1 MKKYLPAILAVVFVA
16 AMAAFLLI
24 PNLVA
29 PSSAPAPL
37 PAAAAAVGA
46 KPPEEE
52 EETHLS
58 FAEWRRRNAS
68 EETAQA
74 EAQSERLPSYGAA
87 TGRTMTG
94 TYTGPYVKGSAEVL
108 RDLLSE
114 NPPRQPAAAARPTET
129 SRGTPIIYDE
139 DLPSGVSWTSTPSSD
154 CFSRIGYDADEETLG
169 VTFRSSEATY
179 YYYGV
184 PASVWRELSSAASKG
199 GYYNE
204 HIKGQYTCE
213 KEG

>member
-46 KPPEEE
+46 EPP
-52 EETHLS
+52 
-58 FAEWRRRNAS
+58 A
-68 EETAQA
+68 EETAKA
-74 EAQSERLPSYGAA
+74 EAQSERLQ
-87 TGRTMTG
+87 
-94 TYTGPYVKGSAEVL
+94 TYSEAPADILGK
-108 RDLLSE
+108 LLSD

-204 HIKGQYTCE
+204 YIKGQYTCE

>member
-46 KPPEEE
+46 EPP
-52 EETHLS
+52 
-58 FAEWRRRNAS
+58 A

-139 DLPSGVSWTSTPSSD
+139 DLPSGVSWTYTPSSD

-204 HIKGQYTCE
+204 HIKGQYACE